1 MYLVISS
8 PLTTIIKSTNEP
20 NRIESSIGIYHSNNI
35 ERHSKPLSSHLLPFP
50 PSSNFLTTYSTA
62 STRFARD
69 PPSLP
74 LFLPPI
80 RVLHGCPFPPV
91 DSAAGVKFR
100 GRPVPLCFTAEAKLA
115 PATVPTSLRNP
126 LRRTLFPSSFRPAPF
141 LRVPRDCKITW
152 RIKRRHGR
160 DQILSSS
167 RLRSTCVH
175 FYIGRGEGDEDCISR
190 WMISGSVRK
199 IALRCEVQ

>member
-35 ERHSKPLSSHLLPFP
+35 ERHSKPLSSHLLPLP

-74 LFLPPI
+74 PSLPSFPRSVFYTGAPFRPWI
-80 RVLHGCPFPPV
+80 PRPVLSFAVVPFPFVSRPRQNSRRRPFPRAFEIL
-91 DSAAGVKFR
+91 SAALSFPLRSAPPRFCASPGIVKFP
-100 GRPVPLCFTAEAKLA
+100 GGSKGDTAETRSFL
-115 PATVPTSLRNP
+115 LRDYV
-126 LRRTLFPSSFRPAPF
+126 RRVYTFISVAEKGM
-141 LRVPRDCKITW
+141 KI
-152 RIKRRHGR
+152 
-160 DQILSSS
+160 
-167 RLRSTCVH
+167 V
-175 FYIGRGEGDEDCISR
+175 
-190 WMISGSVRK
+190 SV
-199 IALRCEVQ
+199 VG